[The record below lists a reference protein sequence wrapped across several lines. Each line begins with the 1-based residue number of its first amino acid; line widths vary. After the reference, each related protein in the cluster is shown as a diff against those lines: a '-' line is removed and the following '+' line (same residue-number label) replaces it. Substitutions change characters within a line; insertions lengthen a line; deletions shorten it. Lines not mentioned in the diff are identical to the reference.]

1 MQLADPP
8 GKSGVSDAHYSH
20 EVFDASGACDAPF
33 ASNALDPPYQPCVLV
48 LLMYM
53 MHLM

>member
-33 ASNALDPPYQPCVLV
+33 GSDKPSVLM